1 MTRLRLSAC
10 LSRGPVTAPL
20 ASMSPEGVEWNLS
33 YVHPSE
39 MFWRQLKF
47 GDFDISEMS
56 LSTLFIQ
63 WQQGVRDWL
72 ALPIFTMRR
81 FFHTG
86 IVVRED
92 SGITGPADLRGARVG
107 VPEYQQTS
115 AVWSRAALQ
124 HEFAVAPSEIEW
136 FMERPPMLSHGGAT
150 GFTAPP
156 EISLTQLDG
165 SDTLAAMFGRGE
177 LDASLVHLT
186 GTNLVDRGT
195 GPGARDARVR
205 PLFADPRAEGLRYL
219 SSTGL
224 LPVNHCVV
232 VRRTLVQEH
241 PWLVLN
247 VYSAFLQAKESVLR
261 RTSELVDLYGRT
273 GLVATD
279 AADAVA
285 HADPLPYGFASQRTV
300 LDALA
305 GFVHEQGLTEKPID
319 AAEVF
324 AEQTLLL

>member
-1 MTRLRLSAC
+1 
-10 LSRGPVTAPL
+10 
-20 ASMSPEGVEWNLS
+20 MSPEGVEWNLS

-63 WQQGVRDWL
+63 WHQGVRDWL

-92 SGITGPADLRGARVG
+92 SGVTGPADLRGARVG

-156 EISLTQLDG
+156 DISLTQLDG

-232 VRRTLVQEH
+232 VRRTLAEEH

-247 VYSAFLQAKESVLR
+247 IYSAFLEAKESVLR
-261 RTSELVDLYGRT
+261 RTGELVDLYGRT
-273 GLVATD
+273 GLVAPE

-285 HADPLPYGFASQRTV
+285 RLDPLPYGFASQRTA

-305 GFVHEQGLTEKPID
+305 GFVHEQGLVDKPID

-324 AEQTLLL
+324 AEQTLEL